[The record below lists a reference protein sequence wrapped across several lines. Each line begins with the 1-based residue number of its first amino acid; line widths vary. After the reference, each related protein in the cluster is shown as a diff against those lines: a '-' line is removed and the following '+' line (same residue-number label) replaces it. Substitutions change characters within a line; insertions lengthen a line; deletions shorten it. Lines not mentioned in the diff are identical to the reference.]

1 MMVSIQSASW
11 SQRQTQFKGH
21 VESWAPGRHRIELHT
36 RKIVNGVLAFGNELQ
51 EAVKTI
57 CGRLNFEDTARFQSK
72 RRRAGDEGH
81 VQFLVSLIKRNVE
94 KDVSGWRRFPRHF

>member
-1 MMVSIQSASW
+1 MLN
-11 SQRQTQFKGH
+11 RGH
-21 VESWAPGRHRIELHT
+21 LGETESSCT
-36 RKIVNGVLAFGNELQ
+36 RERSLNGVLAFGNELQ

-57 CGRLNFEDTARFQSK
+57 CGRLNFEDAARFQSK

-94 KDVSGWRRFPRHF
+94 KDVS